1 MIRRLLG
8 GVVDRPE
15 RAVALFRL
23 VLLPVILAGERL
35 VEHHHAQ
42 RELFLPLLAVAA
54 AWALA
59 NLWATTRG
67 PVELLP
73 RRLVAAVDLALIV
86 ALAWTSGGPFSQVR
100 YAFFVLPLGAAL
112 LLGPWRTTAVSAAS
126 IVAYVAI
133 AALHPATDERA
144 DAVDTEIAQVLY
156 LVWTGA
162 VAVAL
167 SSLLRRRRRQIEA
180 LAESRGRLVAQALD
194 AEDRER
200 RRLAE
205 ALHDEAIQN
214 LLAARQELAVTGGS
228 GPDLDLVRLGLDR
241 TVEQLRGAVFD
252 LHPYVL
258 EHGGLGPALRAVAE
272 RHARHGGFSWQVDVE
287 PAATGVADQLLFSIA
302 RELIVNAAR
311 HAGARTVAIA
321 VRRDAAG
328 VELEVADDGRGL
340 DPASAASAP
349 ARGHV
354 GLASCRERAEALDGT
369 LRVLPRAGGGTVVR
383 VVVPTG
389 RPART
394 DDVRFG

>member
-1 MIRRLLG
+1 MIRALLG
-8 GVVDRPE
+8 GAVERPE
-15 RAVALFRL
+15 RAVAIFRL
-23 VLLPVILAGERL
+23 AVLPVILAGERL

-42 RELFLPLLAVAA
+42 RELFLPLLGVAVV
-54 AWALA
+54 WAVA
-59 NLWATTRG
+59 NLWSTTLG
-67 PVELLP
+67 PADLLP
-73 RRLVAAVDLALIV
+73 RRLVASVDLALIV
-86 ALAWTSGGPFSQVR
+86 ALTWSSGGPFSQVR

-112 LLGPWRTTAVSAAS
+112 LLGPWRTVAVSAAS

-144 DAVDTEIAQVLY
+144 DAVDTEVAQVLY

-162 VAVAL
+162 VAAAL
-167 SSLLRRRRRQIEA
+167 SSLLGRRRRQVEA
-180 LAESRGRLVAQALD
+180 LAATRGRLVAQALD

-214 LLAARQELAVTGGS
+214 LLAVRPELAVVNGS

-241 TVEQLRGAVFD
+241 TVEQLRGAIFD

-258 EHGGLGPALRAVAE
+258 EHGGLAAALRAVAE
-272 RHARHGGFSWQVDVE
+272 RHARHGGFSWRVDVD
-287 PAATGVADQLLFSIA
+287 PGAAGVADQLLFSIA

-311 HAGARTVAIA
+311 HAGASTVSIA
-321 VRRDAAG
+321 VGRSGDA
-328 VELEVADDGRGL
+328 VVLEVADDGRGI
-340 DPASAASAP
+340 DPAAVALAP
-349 ARGHV
+349 AGGHV

-369 LRVLPRAGGGTVVR
+369 LEWHPRAGGGTVVR
-383 VVVPTG
+383 VAVPAT
-389 RPART
+389 RRT